1 MDTSLIANKKNQ
13 INIVLNENKQVGRI
27 ERSSEQTFRTHPF
40 SHIDKKFTSFIG
52 LNKLKKMVKQ
62 IYAAH
67 VINQKRQEIGLIG
80 TDQVLHMLFKGNPDR
95 KSTRLNSSHVS
106 ISYAVFCLKK
116 KKTKKI
122 QYICSQ

>member
-13 INIVLNENKQVGRI
+13 INIVLNENKKVGRI
-27 ERSSEQTFRTHPF
+27 ERYSEQTFSTHNF
-40 SHIDKKFTSFIG
+40 SNIDKKFTSFIS

-80 TDQVLHMLFKGNPDR
+80 TDQVLHMLFKGNPGTGKTTVAR
-95 KSTRLNSSHVS
+95 KLAQ
-106 ISYAVFCLKK
+106 IYL
-116 KKTKKI
+116 
-122 QYICSQ
+122 